1 MQILSHGI
9 KHDCKKLIQ
18 HAIPHLARRPLTKI
32 AEILP
37 NRFIL
42 AWVREMPCQIV
53 RTKGIYRFPDSLSPG
68 IRDGLRF
75 SAHVHSLSQGCFS
88 KHWFTSRI
96 KLYKVVATTSL
107 SCVYC

>member
-1 MQILSHGI
+1 MEILSHGV

-42 AWVREMPCQIV
+42 AWVGKLILP
-53 RTKGIYRFPDSLSPG
+53 TKKKVFTDS
-68 IRDGLRF
+68 
-75 SAHVHSLSQGCFS
+75 
-88 KHWFTSRI
+88 
-96 KLYKVVATTSL
+96 
-107 SCVYC
+107 